1 MIAII
6 IRFFVLLR
14 TKKIIR
20 TILNVIHKNQKQLL
34 LDMIQDITSING
46 GAIPNSCSLFKIGS
60 PIDVRQINMPH
71 KRDRIARRKT
81 SGKRMNT
88 LALKNRGR
96 YLRQR
101 MPGNGKYIDIDTE
114 VVEGSFHGHEARLLP
129 ADRRECRRKILSS
142 IRLERD
148 RSSNRDRIKIV

>member
-1 MIAII
+1 MTEQ
-6 IRFFVLLR
+6 FL
-14 TKKIIR
+14 
-20 TILNVIHKNQKQLL
+20 ILAHCV
-34 LDMIQDITSING
+34 
-46 GAIPNSCSLFKIGS
+46 KIGS

-88 LALKNRGR
+88 LARKKRGR

-114 VVEGSFHGHEARLLP
+114 VVEGSFMDMRLGYCQEIAENAGGKYYPLSGL
-129 ADRRECRRKILSS
+129 REIEDWIETGL
-142 IRLERD
+142 RLY
-148 RSSNRDRIKIV
+148 RDRIKTA

>member
-1 MIAII
+1 MAEQ
-6 IRFFVLLR
+6 FL
-14 TKKIIR
+14 
-20 TILNVIHKNQKQLL
+20 ILAHCV
-34 LDMIQDITSING
+34 
-46 GAIPNSCSLFKIGS
+46 KIGS

-81 SGKRMNT
+81 SGRRMNT

-114 VVEGSFHGHEARLLP
+114 VVEGSFMDMRLGYCQEI
-129 ADRRECRRKILSS
+129 AECRRKILSS
-142 IRLERD
+142 VRHERD
-148 RSSNRDRIKIV
+148 RSSKGIGLRSYRDRIKTACVPAI

>member
-1 MIAII
+1 MS
-6 IRFFVLLR
+6 LLSMAEQFL
-14 TKKIIR
+14 
-20 TILNVIHKNQKQLL
+20 ILAHCV
-34 LDMIQDITSING
+34 
-46 GAIPNSCSLFKIGS
+46 KIGS

-148 RSSNRDRIKIV
+148 RGSNRDRIKIV

>member
-34 LDMIQDITSING
+34 LDIQDITSING
-46 GAIPNSCSLFKIGS
+46 GAISILAHCVKIGS
-60 PIDVRQINMPH
+60 PIDVRQINMLH

-81 SGKRMNT
+81 SGRRMNT

-101 MPGNGKYIDIDTE
+101 MPGNGKYSDIDTG
-114 VVEGSFHGHEARLLP
+114 VVEGSFMDMRLGNCREI
-129 ADRRECRRKILSS
+129 AECRRKILSS
-142 IRLERD
+142 VRLERD
-148 RSSNRDRIKIV
+148 RSSKEIGLRSL

>member
-14 TKKIIR
+14 TKKMIR
-20 TILNVIHKNQKQLL
+20 TILKVIHKNQKQLF
-34 LDMIQDITSING
+34 LDMIQDITSIKG
-46 GAIPNSCSLFKIGS
+46 GAIPILAHCVKIGS
-60 PIDVRQINMPH
+60 PIDVRQINMLH

-81 SGKRMNT
+81 SGRRMNT

-101 MPGNGKYIDIDTE
+101 MPGNGKYSDIDTG
-114 VVEGSFHGHEARLLP
+114 VVEGSFMDMRLGYCQEIAENAGGKYYPLSGLRETEARK
-129 ADRRECRRKILSS
+129 R
-142 IRLERD
+142 
-148 RSSNRDRIKIV
+148 